1 MSDPAYIFNNGPN
14 VVTLNVDEA
23 YFFVMNMFIHDP
35 CIHDFNLDGL
45 GADRTTWANNLFE
58 KRNAAGNRRVRS
70 NTGGG
75 GQAGGRRRQEGEVL
89 KAGELEKVK
98 NAMSEWEGENIE
110 DKKVES
116 IECILNAFEDGPIGE
131 ADLNVIIQ
139 ELAKEFPGITKYD
152 IIKVDHKNKIDQGV
166 KEGFY
171 EMDELFS
178 EAGKQV
184 EENARADEERMER
197 LDMNMTTNN
206 IKVMI
211 RDAIENGGNFDCEY
225 ITTGIKSLNG
235 EIGGL
240 QDWFSKYIESQQGGG
255 AGINYNVSRINN
267 VIQKGGTPESPGI
280 DSSPH
285 SPAKGFLTDHNPLL
299 YYDEGKI
306 KDWRWFTDPLPP
318 VQTINNNN
326 AVDEYDIFTP
336 QLKFKNIFADNLI
349 KALQYFDPNIKY
361 ENIINTT
368 IDNDTKTQTT
378 EFKIND
384 SSFDRV
390 LINMLVCLDRMA
402 VLWTEFDAPP
412 APPFLVLNSAP
423 PLPPPP
429 PHRLFS
435 PVGDDKGALRHAEM
449 NRYSALLKDLPSGL
463 FTPLEDNSENFL
475 LFSSPQLTDAFAA
488 AEVGPTRTL
497 DKFSTDL
504 PKIFSDKWEDQNDY
518 TQSGIDDV
526 NENDYIRIAWFLYEL
541 SNCLIIY
548 NYLYMLVKFRNR
560 SPTSTVTVTK
570 GVGARR
576 ILGWMQ
582 PSARTGVGDK
592 ESYVLKVNLK
602 LTSDG
607 TNQADP
613 LSRLSVVKD
622 KFESSNVVAGGKYY
636 IQALY
641 AKQRQPRG
649 KTPVLEPR
657 SKNLINLSLD
667 CVIYSVLAALKD
679 VPVGTSDHV
688 DFYQKVLNA
697 HFTTVASYPSL
708 SKALG
713 KKGRND
719 QNDGVIMLAYLTM
732 LNLQQRNVQGQIM
745 TPSPLV
751 TNYDNALVN
760 CSAVPHIPLT
770 APTEKAFPHFNRG
783 PARPNELV
791 KLLNGG
797 DDIENKDIIYIN
809 NAAQNIYDSPNNV
822 GTTNIASVIDPQP
835 TFPKFLKSSD
845 EELGNM
851 DITIKSPDNEIFYR
865 VRVRIINVDPDSGE
879 LRVQIDAYLKI
890 AGIVLVYL
898 DENHNAPGDP
908 FVFVPT
914 DDGNGVDAHQ
924 ALDLDQFTREG
935 NKLKA
940 SQIFKEIVTK
950 VTDLFCTNEQRVDQ
964 NGAADN
970 TLTGKINS
978 EMVYKYLSGI
988 DLPMWDGSPKMGN
1001 GTPMSSKYCR
1011 RLIIE
1016 TSFKKGL
1023 GDFLQE
1029 VLGWAPNR
1037 GYAEG
1042 TLLVG
1047 PSPGRAQQA
1056 YGKRKNNI
1064 GYDIR
1069 HPPQPQ
1075 VVIQLNNDTPSGLR
1089 GIFFNNMRQKDR
1101 FWTTP
1106 ATPYKSI
1113 CGYLYTHKETWAK
1126 DNSVN
1131 NTTLYKRHWK
1141 VKYAVQGFNPDVTY
1155 PQGGGGK
1162 KKGGQKTKK
1171 KRRVK
1176 YSTIRRKSKKT
1187 RTSRRKRRKRRRHT
1201 TRN

>member
-1 MSDPAYIFNNGPN
+1 
-14 VVTLNVDEA
+14 
-23 YFFVMNMFIHDP
+23 
-35 CIHDFNLDGL
+35 
-45 GADRTTWANNLFE
+45 
-58 KRNAAGNRRVRS
+58 
-70 NTGGG
+70 
-75 GQAGGRRRQEGEVL
+75 
-89 KAGELEKVK
+89 
-98 NAMSEWEGENIE
+98 
-110 DKKVES
+110 
-116 IECILNAFEDGPIGE
+116 
-131 ADLNVIIQ
+131 
-139 ELAKEFPGITKYD
+139 
-152 IIKVDHKNKIDQGV
+152 
-166 KEGFY
+166 
-171 EMDELFS
+171 
-178 EAGKQV
+178 
-184 EENARADEERMER
+184 
-197 LDMNMTTNN
+197 
-206 IKVMI
+206 
-211 RDAIENGGNFDCEY
+211 
-225 ITTGIKSLNG
+225 
-235 EIGGL
+235 
-240 QDWFSKYIESQQGGG
+240 
-255 AGINYNVSRINN
+255 
-267 VIQKGGTPESPGI
+267 
-280 DSSPH
+280 
-285 SPAKGFLTDHNPLL
+285 
-299 YYDEGKI
+299 
-306 KDWRWFTDPLPP
+306 
-318 VQTINNNN
+318 
-326 AVDEYDIFTP
+326 
-336 QLKFKNIFADNLI
+336 
-349 KALQYFDPNIKY
+349 
-361 ENIINTT
+361 
-368 IDNDTKTQTT
+368 
-378 EFKIND
+378 
-384 SSFDRV
+384 
-390 LINMLVCLDRMA
+390 
-402 VLWTEFDAPP
+402 
-412 APPFLVLNSAP
+412 
-423 PLPPPP
+423 
-429 PHRLFS
+429 
-435 PVGDDKGALRHAEM
+435 
-449 NRYSALLKDLPSGL
+449 
-463 FTPLEDNSENFL
+463 
-475 LFSSPQLTDAFAA
+475 
-488 AEVGPTRTL
+488 
-497 DKFSTDL
+497 
-504 PKIFSDKWEDQNDY
+504 
-518 TQSGIDDV
+518 
-526 NENDYIRIAWFLYEL
+526 
-541 SNCLIIY
+541 
-548 NYLYMLVKFRNR
+548 MLVKFRNR

-898 DENHNAPGDP
+898 DGTQTRDLS
-908 FVFVPT
+908 
-914 DDGNGVDAHQ
+914 GVYAHQ
-924 ALDLDQFTREG
+924 ALDMNQFTLTT
-935 NKLKA
+935 NKLQA
-940 SQIFKEIVTK
+940 SKIFKEIVTK
-950 VTDLFCTNEQRVDQ
+950 VTDLFCSNEQRVDPTT
-964 NGAADN
+964 GMRIAHG
-970 TLTGKINS
+970 GKINT

-988 DLPMWDGSPKMGN
+988 NLPSWDGAPREEGVTGQPRGNRRIISP
-1001 GTPMSSKYCR
+1001 TDCR